1 MEVNPEVIGQDL
13 IWYSETM
20 AKLDVQMAKL
30 DVQMAQLDVQ
40 MTEVDMVNPERID
53 QDLIWYKKAMA
64 KLDDQQTKIDKILDY
79 SKSGHLR
86 SIFYSTTCIHTFDF

>member
-13 IWYSETM
+13 IWYSET
-20 AKLDVQMAKL
+20 MAKL